1 VSALAGRSGRYLLLY
16 GGALLLAVVVGAV
29 VAYSER
35 FGGDNGP
42 YILLGALL
50 AIAVAVGTKALGLL
64 T

>member
-1 VSALAGRSGRYLLLY
+1 VSALARRSGSSLLLY
-16 GGALLLAVVVGAV
+16 GGGLLLAVVAGAAL
-29 VAYSER
+29 AYSER